1 MSRIGKKP
9 IKIPENVKITYRDNM
24 VEVSGKNG
32 KLSKAIHPD
41 INIEIKEGFI
51 NVLIPEANGK
61 MRAMHG
67 LYRSLLS
74 NMVTGVSVGFERTL
88 EINGIGYK
96 AEVHGDTIVFNL
108 GFSHPI
114 NFKLPESITAK
125 TEKNLLKL
133 FGNDKEKLGLIA
145 ASVRDLRPPEP
156 YKGKGI
162 KYIEETIRRKAGK
175 TGTK

>member
-9 IKIPENVKITYRDNM
+9 IKIPVDVKIKYQDNI
-24 VEVSGKNG
+24 VEVSGRNG
-32 KLSKAIHPD
+32 KMQKTIHPD
-41 INIEIKEGFI
+41 INIEIKDGFLH
-51 NVLIPEANGK
+51 VLTSERTGK

-67 LYRSLLS
+67 LYRSLIA
-74 NMVTGVSVGFERTL
+74 NMVTGVSVGFEKTL

-96 AEVHGDTIVFNL
+96 AEVKGNIIIFNL

-114 NFKLPESITAK
+114 NFKLPDNIDAK
-125 TEKNLLKL
+125 IEKNILKL
-133 FGNDKEKLGLIA
+133 FGYDREKLGLTA
-145 ASVRDLRPPEP
+145 ALIRDLRPPEP

-162 KYIEETIRRKAGK
+162 KYIEEHIKRKAGK

>member
-9 IKIPENVKITYRDNM
+9 IKIPEDVKIKYQDNT
-24 VEVSGKNG
+24 VEIVGKNG
-32 KLSKAIHPD
+32 KMSKTIHSD
-41 INIEIKEGFI
+41 INIEIKEGFLY
-51 NVLIPEANGK
+51 VLNPKKTGK

-67 LYRSLLS
+67 LYRSLLA
-74 NMVTGVSVGFERTL
+74 NMVIGVSVGFERIL

-114 NFKLPESITAK
+114 NFKLQESITAK
-125 TEKNLLKL
+125 VEKNLLKL
-133 FGNDKEKLGLIA
+133 FGNDKEKLGLTA
-145 ASVRDLRPPEP
+145 ALIRDLRPPEP

-162 KYIEETIRRKAGK
+162 KYIEEHIKRKAGK

>member
-9 IKIPENVKITYRDNM
+9 IKIPEGVKIKYQDNI
-24 VEVSGKNG
+24 VEVIGKNG
-32 KLSKAIHPD
+32 KMSKTIHPD
-41 INIEIKEGFI
+41 INIEIKEGFLHVI
-51 NVLIPEANGK
+51 SPKKTGK
-61 MRAMHG
+61 TRALHG
-67 LYRSLLS
+67 LYRSLVA
-74 NMVTGVSVGFERTL
+74 NMVTGVSVGFERAL

-125 TEKNLLKL
+125 IEKNLLKL
-133 FGNDKEKLGLIA
+133 FGNDKEKLGLTA
-145 ASVRDLRPPEP
+145 ALIRDLRPPEP

-162 KYIEETIRRKAGK
+162 KYIEEHIKRKAGK

>member
-9 IKIPENVKITYRDNM
+9 IKIPEDVKIKCQDNI

-32 KLSKAIHPD
+32 KMSKTIHPD
-41 INIEIKEGFI
+41 INIEIKEGFL
-51 NVLIPEANGK
+51 NLLILKKTGK

-67 LYRSLLS
+67 LYRSLLA

-96 AEVHGDTIVFNL
+96 AEIHGDTVVFNL

-114 NFKLPESITAK
+114 NFKLP
-125 TEKNLLKL
+125 
-133 FGNDKEKLGLIA
+133 
-145 ASVRDLRPPEP
+145 
-156 YKGKGI
+156 
-162 KYIEETIRRKAGK
+162 KA
-175 TGTK
+175 

>member
-9 IKIPENVKITYRDNM
+9 IKIPEDVKIKYQDNL

-32 KLSKAIHPD
+32 KMFRTIHPD
-41 INIEIKEGFI
+41 INIEIKEGFLH
-51 NVLIPEANGK
+51 VFTPKKTGK

-67 LYRSLLS
+67 LYRSLLA
-74 NMVTGVSVGFERTL
+74 NMVTGVSIGFERIL

-108 GFSHPI
+108 GFSHPV
-114 NFKLPESITAK
+114 NFKLQGSITAK

-133 FGNDKEKLGLIA
+133 FGSDKEKLGLTA
-145 ASVRDLRPPEP
+145 ALIRDLRPPEP

-162 KYIEETIRRKAGK
+162 KYIEEHIRRKAGK